1 MKVDTDTKER
11 MKVFGTFMLQ
21 SYKVVMGTML
31 SFFVAQKC
39 ENEAGQAQIC
49 TIEENRNRTGLYPNM
64 VVIFNSMTLVAFT
77 GTYLIELTRE
87 DWCVEHFD
95 IEPSV
100 PDTAIND
107 TLKEKPEL
115 KEELQFRN
123 KLYYKAVKTT
133 AVMYFFN
140 VILSAGL
147 VLSDKNQ
154 IGAATKTGFMSFVL
168 LVTNK
173 LWSSYSVSKKSSQK
187 GIARSAYMKE
197 YTSFN
202 ILDRSKYGEAIEE
215 AVARP

>member
-11 MKVFGTFMLQ
+11 IKVLGTFMLQ

-39 ENEAGQAQIC
+39 QNADGMDQIC
-49 TIEENRNRTGLYPNM
+49 TIEENRNREGFYPNM
-64 VVIFNSMTLVAFT
+64 VVIFNSMTLVGFI

-87 DWCVEHFD
+87 NWCVEHFD

-107 TLKEKPEL
+107 ILKEKIEL
-115 KEELQFRN
+115 RDELQFRN

-133 AVMYFFN
+133 AVMYFIN

-147 VLSDKNQ
+147 ILSDENQ
-154 IGAATKTGFMSFVL
+154 IGASTKTGFMSFVL

-173 LWSSYSVSKKSSQK
+173 LYSSYSVAKKSSQK

-202 ILDRSKYGEAIEE
+202 ILDRSKYIEDE
-215 AVARP
+215 VRP

>member
-11 MKVFGTFMLQ
+11 IKVFGTFILQ

-39 ENEAGQAQIC
+39 QDAEGREQIC
-49 TIEENRNRTGLYPNM
+49 TLEENRKREGFYPNL
-64 VVIFNSMTLVAFT
+64 VVIFNSMTLVGFI

-87 DWCVEHFD
+87 NWCVENFD

-107 TLKEKPEL
+107 ILKEKPEL
-115 KEELQFRN
+115 KEELHFRN
-123 KLYYKAVKTT
+123 KLYYKAVKIT
-133 AVMYFFN
+133 AIMYFIN
-140 VILSAGL
+140 VMLSAGL
-147 VLSDKNQ
+147 ILSDENQ

-173 LWSSYSVSKKSSQK
+173 LHSSYSVSKKSSQK

-202 ILDRSKYGEAIEE
+202 ILDRSKYIED
-215 AVARP
+215 ARP

>member
-11 MKVFGTFMLQ
+11 IKVFGTFMLQ

-39 ENEAGQAQIC
+39 QDSEGREQIC
-49 TIEENRNRTGLYPNM
+49 TLEENRNREGFYPNL
-64 VVIFNSMTLVAFT
+64 VVIFNSMTLVGFI

-87 DWCVEHFD
+87 NWCVENFD

-107 TLKEKPEL
+107 ILKEKIEL
-115 KEELQFRN
+115 REELHFRN

-133 AVMYFFN
+133 AVMYFIN
-140 VILSAGL
+140 VVLSAGL
-147 VLSDKNQ
+147 ILSDENQ
-154 IGAATKTGFMSFVL
+154 IGASTKTGFMSFVL

-173 LWSSYSVSKKSSQK
+173 LYSSYSVAKKSSQK

-202 ILDRSKYGEAIEE
+202 ILDRSKYIED
-215 AVARP
+215 ARP